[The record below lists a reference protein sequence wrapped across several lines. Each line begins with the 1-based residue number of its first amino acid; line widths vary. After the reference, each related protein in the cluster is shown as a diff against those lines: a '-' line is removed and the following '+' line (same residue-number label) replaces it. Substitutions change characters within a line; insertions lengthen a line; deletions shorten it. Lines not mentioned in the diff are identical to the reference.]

1 LVIISFLELELSEFE
16 KSKEKFEEALFNL
29 EKLVDQMVDESSKNN
44 QIESNNKITEKTE
57 DLAVLKKERDDLKSK
72 LLEATENY
80 NSLSLVTTKLSNRLD
95 ETIKKLKS
103 VLE

>member
-1 LVIISFLELELSEFE
+1 MSEFE

-80 NSLSLVTTKLSNRLD
+80 NSLSLVTAKLSNRLD

>member
-1 LVIISFLELELSEFE
+1 MFALELNLSEFE
-16 KSKEKFEEALFNL
+16 KSREKFEEALLNL
-29 EKLVDQMVDESSKNN
+29 EQIVDQMVDKDFKYSQRGSDK
-44 QIESNNKITEKTE
+44 KIIEKTE
-57 DLAVLKKERDDLKSK
+57 DLTILKKERDELKLQ

-80 NSLSLVTTKLSNRLD
+80 NSLSTVTTQLSNRLD

>member
-1 LVIISFLELELSEFE
+1 LSEFE

-72 LLEATENY
+72 LLEANENY

>member
-1 LVIISFLELELSEFE
+1 MVIVSFLELELSEFE

-72 LLEATENY
+72 LLEANENY

>member
-1 LVIISFLELELSEFE
+1 MSEFE

-72 LLEATENY
+72 LLEANENY

>member
-1 LVIISFLELELSEFE
+1 MVIISFLELELSEFE

>member
-1 LVIISFLELELSEFE
+1 MSEFE

>member
-1 LVIISFLELELSEFE
+1 MSEFE
-16 KSKEKFEEALFNL
+16 KSREKFEEALLNL
-29 EKLVDQMVDESSKNN
+29 EQIVDQMVDKDFKYSQRGSDK
-44 QIESNNKITEKTE
+44 KIIEKTE
-57 DLAVLKKERDDLKSK
+57 DLTILKKERDELKLQ

-80 NSLSLVTTKLSNRLD
+80 NSLSTVTTQLSNRLD

>member
-1 LVIISFLELELSEFE
+1 MSEFE

-57 DLAVLKKERDDLKSK
+57 DLAVLKKELR
-72 LLEATENY
+72 
-80 NSLSLVTTKLSNRLD
+80 
-95 ETIKKLKS
+95 
-103 VLE
+103 

>member
-1 LVIISFLELELSEFE
+1 MSEFE
-16 KSKEKFEEALFNL
+16 KSKEKFEETLFNL

-72 LLEATENY
+72 LLEANENY

>member
-1 LVIISFLELELSEFE
+1 MVIVSFLELELSEFE

>member
-1 LVIISFLELELSEFE
+1 LVIVSFLELELSEFE

-72 LLEATENY
+72 LLEANENY